1 MELLTEDDFVELP
14 VAPAHKWIL
23 LERIA
28 KSRLDVALETA
39 DDGDAEQL
47 MLHYMG
53 IMTNLGRLYS
63 VGDLS
68 PSSEA
73 TVRRSLNKF
82 LLAVAT
88 IRTSVWAEAPASF
101 GVGRVTLKGSVKVAI
116 LDLAGQIEIQIGNLN
131 LPTHREAA
139 LHKCLE
145 DFRREINQP
154 RTRVGA
160 ALASLS
166 QVAAVV
172 ALGVATIADGPDAY
186 SAIMQ
191 ILGSEQAAQSHPN
204 ILLLEEEKLRLLPA
218 PKKQIEDH
226 SNKGEP

>member
-1 MELLTEDDFVELP
+1 MELLTEEDFVELP
-14 VAPAHKWIL
+14 EEAAHKWIQ

-28 KSRLDVALETA
+28 KSRLDVALAAA
-39 DDGDAEQL
+39 DAGDADQL
-47 MLHYMG
+47 MLHYMNITMELG
-53 IMTNLGRLYS
+53 SHYKAANLAI
-63 VGDLS
+63 
-68 PSSEA
+68 SSER
-73 TVRRSLNKF
+73 TIRQSFDKF

-88 IRTSVWAEAPASF
+88 FRASIWAKAPASYQI
-101 GVGRVTLKGSVKVAI
+101 GRVALKGSVRTTI
-116 LDLAGQIEIQIGNLN
+116 LDLASQIEIQIGNLN
-131 LPTHREAA
+131 LPTHRRAA

-166 QVAAVV
+166 QVAGVV
-172 ALGVATIADGPDAY
+172 ALSVATLADGPDAY

-218 PKKQIEDH
+218 PPKQIEDF
-226 SNKGEP
+226 SNKE